1 MTVGCGTHTA
11 AVVDRDGATVAVLD
25 PLTEVQWSRLLDDV
39 STAVARAACCAGD
52 SSGLDQART
61 WRHQLVIWRNG
72 LLVWQGPII
81 RLVWDIEGVTI
92 HAADILAWLDR
103 RVPHRDRQFTNT
115 DLTEVASWLIRD
127 GFAPDDPGYQ
137 LEILGP
143 ARVRG
148 DREYETDVGQT
159 GDHLRDLAAT
169 GIDYTAVGQRIV
181 IMPEDWC
188 DLVGALSD
196 DDFPDGLTVEENG
209 ADLATRWVVWGRDGV
224 KGTWGGRDSYYRLLE
239 RVDDQSSILDAQ
251 SARAAARSRWRASH
265 PAPVYLDSARVT
277 LSPDAGVDVPSLVPG
292 WCLTVSSNATCR
304 TLSQVMKIYQLLVTE
319 TAELETV
326 AVTMVPTSAAGGG
339 G

>member
-103 RVPHRDRQFTNT
+103 RVPHRDRQFSNT

-292 WCLTVSSNATCR
+292 WCLAVSSNATCR
-304 TLSQVMKIYQLLVTE
+304 PLSQVMKIYQLLVTE